1 MCGRIHIKDNS
12 FVQLLL
18 EELFVEN
25 PQAQLY
31 SNFVKPCDTVSII
44 TQDQGSRTI
53 KPAMWWL
60 LLDEKEQGF
69 KPSRFT
75 SFNTRFDKLAQ
86 PGSAGFIPF
95 KSSRCIIPATG
106 FGETQTSKG
115 NASVYHDLVAV
126 ERAIAFA
133 GLYRSWQHSKTG
145 EVVHSCS
152 IITNAPHIKLAQIHT
167 KASPA
172 TLLPSEYESWL
183 DCKQTKP
190 QALTEVLKPRIAQNF
205 HVQQINK
212 PSLQQ
217 AIGAPFTIQSDLVG
231 NS

>member
-18 EELFVEN
+18 DELFVEN
-25 PQAQLY
+25 PQTQRY
-31 SNFVKPCDTVSII
+31 SPFIKPCDMVSII
-44 TQDQGSRTI
+44 TQEDDHRAI
-53 KPAMWWL
+53 KPATWWL
-60 LLDEKEQGF
+60 LLDEAERGF

-75 SFNTRFDKLAQ
+75 SFNTRFDKLNK

-115 NASVYHDLVAV
+115 SKSVYHDLIAT

-133 GLYRSWQHSKTG
+133 GLYRSWQHSQTG
-145 EVVHSCS
+145 EITHSCS

-172 TLLPSEYESWL
+172 TLLPSEYDLWL
-183 DCKQTKP
+183 DCTQSNT
-190 QALTEVLKPRIAQNF
+190 QALSQVLTPRINQNF
-205 HVQQINK
+205 QAQQIDK
-212 PSLQQ
+212 PSLQHV
-217 AIGAPFTIQSDLVG
+217 IGAPFTIQSD
-231 NS
+231 